1 MPIHNSRNKD
11 NIGQLPDKK
20 IILQEVHRKHYTN
33 TQQKDLYN
41 IYKIIFLIPF
51 GAKCPIKQFAAKNFK

>member
-1 MPIHNSRNKD
+1 MPVHNSGNND

-20 IILQEVHRKHYTN
+20 MLLQEKNQKHFTN
-33 TQQKDLYN
+33 TQQKDLYK

-51 GAKCPIKQFAAKNFK
+51 GAKCPVTQFAT